1 MSKPLRA
8 VLIGLLFTTISAV
21 FLMGDHRTILRA
33 ARAEG
38 LSVST
43 KVSAARE
50 ATQER
55 LRELLLERRRLL
67 EKRVEDMKVFVD
79 AGRVSGSEY
88 AKAREAAL
96 LAGLDLCNTK
106 AERIEIRKEIVEI
119 YKVAEA
125 LAKRR
130 ADTGR
135 ATQSELGEAKFT
147 RLEAE
152 INLLKEELGQ

>member
-1 MSKPLRA
+1 MSRSLRV
-8 VLIGLLFTTISAV
+8 VLIAFVFIAASAV
-21 FLMGDHRTILRA
+21 FLIGEKRTTLRA
-33 ARAEG
+33 AQ
-38 LSVST
+38 
-43 KVSAARE
+43 AAGE

-96 LAGLDLCNTK
+96 LAGLDLCDKK
-106 AERIEIRKEIVEI
+106 ADRIEIRKEIVEI

-152 INLLKEELGQ
+152 ISLLKEELGQ

>member
-1 MSKPLRA
+1 MSRSLRV
-8 VLIGLLFTTISAV
+8 VLIAFVFIAASAV
-21 FLMGDHRTILRA
+21 FLIGEKRTTLRA
-33 ARAEG
+33 AQ
-38 LSVST
+38 
-43 KVSAARE
+43 AAGE

-55 LRELLLERRRLL
+55 LRELLLERKQLL

-79 AGRVSGSEY
+79 AGRVSGPEY
-88 AKAREAAL
+88 AKAKEAAL
-96 LAGLDLCNTK
+96 LAGLDLCDTK